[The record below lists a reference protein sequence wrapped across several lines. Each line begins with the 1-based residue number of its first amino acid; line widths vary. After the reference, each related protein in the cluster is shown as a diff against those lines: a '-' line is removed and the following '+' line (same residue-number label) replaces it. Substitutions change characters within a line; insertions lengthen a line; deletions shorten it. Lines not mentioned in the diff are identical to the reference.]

1 MRMSNNPYLIEM
13 VSKEFKSDESETEK
27 NKKTKGGFQND
38 FPNLALGWGSQFGVK
53 QTDVGNISSVSPT
66 SVINKIESLF

>member
-1 MRMSNNPYLIEM
+1 MRMSNDPYLIEM

-27 NKKTKGGFQND
+27 KKKTKGGFQND

-53 QTDVGNISSVSPT
+53 QTDVGNISSMSPT
-66 SVINKIESLF
+66 SVNKIESLF